1 MDSVGLQVGEREDWG
16 EEEGEEGGGRED
28 TPLSLSQ
35 GKGGK
40 GGREVQGKGDS
51 LPKKWEV

>member
-1 MDSVGLQVGEREDWG
+1 MGVDSVGLQVGEREDWG
-16 EEEGEEGGGRED
+16 EEEGGRED